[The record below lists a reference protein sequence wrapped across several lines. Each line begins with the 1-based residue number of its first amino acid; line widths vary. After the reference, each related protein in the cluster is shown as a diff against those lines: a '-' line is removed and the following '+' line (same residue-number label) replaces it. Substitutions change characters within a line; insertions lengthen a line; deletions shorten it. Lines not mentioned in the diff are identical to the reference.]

1 MPQYLPSGNR
11 RPLPAV
17 RAASAERRWAG
28 EPDDPEPTLAPL
40 DLRQILA
47 MLRRRMWLVI
57 AATVLSVAGAAYLAV
72 TSNPIYQANAVVQ
85 LTDSR
90 RALTGGLVDPTAERP
105 TLSSDPILSEIAVL
119 TSRAVVGKVVDS
131 IPTLRIR
138 AKGFSSRLLSGFV
151 VIDPAADSA
160 GQLPTLTLAFG
171 ANAVTVTAPG
181 GARASAPYGSPME
194 IGGMRF
200 AVASRPRAEGGTLS
214 VIPVEDAAARL
225 AASIKAKPRPN
236 TNIVDVSYA
245 STDPLRAQ
253 HVLNM
258 LVRVFEAASVEDA
271 AQEARLRR
279 QFVESQL
286 KQNDSVLT
294 AARQM
299 LSDFRSRQRSY
310 STREKFTA
318 QRSDL
323 SGIESQQATL
333 DAQRRLY
340 ASVLRQLQ
348 NGSGRDGLQQI
359 GALLSAEGASA
370 SPIVM
375 DQYVSLQRL
384 QNTRDSL
391 TTGRWAS
398 SQTNP
403 DVQRVDELM
412 STARSRLQRTVE
424 QIVATL
430 DDRRTSLGQLK
441 ARNSAELVQIPATDA
456 EEARL
461 VEREEA
467 FRKIGDQL
475 RDELQRTRLAEAAT
489 VGQVQVIDLA
499 TRPRLPIG
507 TSMTRKML
515 YGLLLGLFLG
525 TGAALVTEHL
535 NSSIRGRDDLETV
548 LQLPGLAVIP
558 KFSTGGRKRRLSRH
572 GARRALNGGGKGN
585 GGGSGGGG
593 GGGGGQSPD
602 HVPAEE
608 ILSDALVSVRDAR
621 SVSAEAYRTLRTKLL
636 FSRAISSL
644 KTIVVTSP
652 FAQDGKS
659 TVAANLAV
667 TFAQHGLRV
676 LLIDC
681 DLRRPTQHEVFQ
693 LPCEP
698 GLTELLTGD
707 GLVAGTGRR
716 TSVEGLSL
724 ITAGTLPGDPAE
736 LVGSTRFRDVLTRLQ
751 ESFDVI
757 VIDSPPVLP
766 VADASI
772 LASLADGVLLV
783 VRAGQTNRRAAQLAV
798 QQLQEVEAR
807 ILGAVLNDPKS
818 QVPGYDQYGYASYY
832 GYGKE

>member
-11 RPLPAV
+11 RPLPAL
-17 RAASAERRWAG
+17 RGAAAERRWAG
-28 EPDDPEPTLAPL
+28 ETDEPEPSLAPL

-47 MLRRRMWLVI
+47 MLRRRVWLVLAI
-57 AATVLSVAGAAYLAV
+57 TTLALAGAAYLAV
-72 TSNPIYQANAVVQ
+72 TSNPVYQASAIVQ
-85 LTDSR
+85 LSDSR
-90 RALTGGLVDPTAERP
+90 RQLTGGLADPSAERP
-105 TLSSDPILSEIAVL
+105 SLTSDPILSEIAVL
-119 TSRAVVGKVVDS
+119 TSRAVVGKVIDS

-138 AKGFSSRLLSGFV
+138 ARGFSSRQLSGFAV
-151 VIDPAADSA
+151 LDTAADGA
-160 GQLPTLTLAFG
+160 GLLPTLTLAFG
-171 ANAVTVTAPG
+171 ATDVTVTGPRG
-181 GARASAPYGSPME
+181 VKLSAPYGVPLQV
-194 IGGMRF
+194 GGMRF
-200 AVASRPRAEGGTLS
+200 AVTSRPRAETGTLS
-214 VIPVEDAAARL
+214 VAPAEDAAARL
-225 AASIKAKPRPN
+225 AGSIKAKPREN

-253 HVLNM
+253 QVLNT

-286 KQNDSVLT
+286 RQNDSVLT
-294 AARQM
+294 SARQM

-323 SGIESQQATL
+323 SGIETQAATL
-333 DAQRRLY
+333 DTQRRLY
-340 ASVLRQLQ
+340 ASILAQLQ
-348 NGSGRDGLQQI
+348 SGSGRDGLQQI

-384 QNTRDSL
+384 QTTRDSL

-403 DVQRVDELM
+403 DVQRVDALI
-412 STARSRLQRTVE
+412 STARERLQRTIA

-430 DDRRTSLGQLK
+430 ADRRASLGRLEAQ
-441 ARNSAELVQIPATDA
+441 NSAELVQIPATDA

-467 FRKIGDQL
+467 YRKIGDQL
-475 RDELQRTRLAEAAT
+475 RDELQRTRLSEAAT

-499 TRPRLPIG
+499 TRPRVPIG
-507 TSMTRKML
+507 TSMTRKLL

-535 NSSIRGRDDLETV
+535 NTSIRGRDDLENV

-558 KFSTGGRKRRLSRH
+558 KFSTARRKRRLPGGAKQGEN
-572 GARRALNGGGKGN
+572 GARGERAKALAGVGVGGEA
-585 GGGSGGGG
+585 
-593 GGGGGQSPD
+593 
-602 HVPAEE
+602 PAEE
-608 ILSDALVSVRDAR
+608 DVSASLVAVHDSR

-636 FSRAISSL
+636 FSRAINSL

-659 TVAANLAV
+659 TVAANLAA
-667 TFAQHGLRV
+667 TFAQHGMRV

-681 DLRRPTQHEVFQ
+681 DLRRPTQHEIFQ
-693 LPCEP
+693 APCEP
-698 GLTELLTGD
+698 GLTELLAGD

-716 TSVEGLSL
+716 TAIEGLSL

-736 LVGSTRFRDVLTRLQ
+736 LVGSTRFRDVLARLQ
-751 ESFDVI
+751 DSFDVI
-757 VIDSPPVLP
+757 VLDSPPVLP
-766 VADASI
+766 VADSSI

-798 QQLQEVEAR
+798 QQLQEVDAR

-832 GYGKE
+832 GYAKS